1 MSLASLSTERE
12 PVDYTDEEL
21 AELNREFQRLPA
33 SKIIQWAVDAFAPHL
48 CLTASMTDAVLIDLA
63 VKVDPGI
70 EVVFIDTGYHFPET
84 LQTVEEVRRHYG
96 LNLRMMTVARQE
108 EALWEADPEN
118 CCSAVKV
125 GQLDRALAGKQA
137 WMSGLRRTEAANRE
151 TTPAIARDIRG
162 LIKINPIV
170 MWSDED
176 VAGYIADHRVPV
188 NPLTKM
194 GYPSIGCMPCT
205 TPVDDGEGPRAG
217 RWRGTDK
224 SECGLHL
231 I

>member
-1 MSLASLSTERE
+1 MSLAPTWGEGS
-12 PVDYTDEEL
+12 VDYSDEEL
-21 AELNREFQRLPA
+21 AELNAEFQRLPA
-33 SKIIQWAVDAFAPHL
+33 SKIIQWAVDSFAPHL

-84 LQTVEEVRRHYG
+84 LETVEEVRRHYG

-108 EALWEADPEN
+108 EALWQADPEN

-125 GQLDRALAGKQA
+125 GQLDRALAGKLA
-137 WMSGLRRTEAANRE
+137 WMSGLRRVEAANRE
-151 TTPAIARDIRG
+151 TTPVVARDIRG
-162 LIKINPIV
+162 LIKVNPIV
-170 MWSDED
+170 TWTDDD
-176 VAGYIADHRVPV
+176 VAGYIADNDVPV
-188 NPLTKM
+188 NPLTAR

-205 TPVDDGEGPRAG
+205 TPVGDGEDVRAG
-217 RWRGTDK
+217 RWRGSNKT
-224 SECGLHL
+224 ECGLHL